1 MIMDILEKIGD
12 GLKWCVVVG
21 FVLVYLLSCIVFQ
34 PFFCLVTVFLAL
46 DGIVGLMI
54 FAVAAN
60 KWMVLADIAIFILCA
75 VYWYFNNGFD
85 GPMMW
90 LISDAGGQSLVQPS
104 WFYCWRAW
112 WIGWISVYISVTALM
127 AIAIFYAIILAV
139 DYIKELI
146 KNNKK

>member
-1 MIMDILEKIGD
+1 MNMDILETIGD
-12 GLKWCVVVG
+12 GLKWCVVAG

-60 KWMVLADIAIFILCA
+60 KWMVLADVAIFILCA
-75 VYWYFNNGFD
+75 VYWYFNNGFE

-90 LISDAGGQSLVQPS
+90 LISDAGGQSPVQPS

-127 AIAIFYAIILAV
+127 AIAVFYAIILAV